1 MQESFSKKTE
11 IISIRVTPEER
22 DRLLMIA
29 KWEDR
34 NVSDTLHRLL
44 FGGHRKQG
52 VLGKLCKRTEAA

>member
-1 MQESFSKKTE
+1 MQESFSKKSE
-11 IISIRVTPEER
+11 IVSIRVTPEER

-44 FGGHRKQG
+44 FGGRKKQG
-52 VLGKLCKRTEAA
+52 LLGQHCKRTEAA